1 MFLRTLEE
9 LSGTFGLGRD
19 GYLGTCDG
27 YRGTLGTY
35 PWDVQIMVG
44 LLQFGT
50 IGFWNMVRNG
60 AISGRPPP
68 PVDRD
73 NLVMGLYRDIDWDD
87 LVMGL
92 NGAVVCEGLISG
104 CPPPP
109 PPPPPLDRDD
119 LVMGLYWDINHPPQP
134 GDLVY
139 TISWLGHRITNVR
152 VIVPTSVVLLFA
164 HKCLSIVI
172 ILCRIFV

>member
-1 MFLRTLEE
+1 MFLGTLEE

-44 LLQFGT
+44 LLQFGM
-50 IGFWNMVRNG
+50 IGFW
-60 AISGRPPP
+60 
-68 PVDRD
+68 
-73 NLVMGLYRDIDWDD
+73 LFRDIDWDD

-109 PPPPPLDRDD
+109 AR
-119 LVMGLYWDINHPPQP
+119 P
-134 GDLVY
+134 GRFSDGV
-139 TISWLGHRITNVR
+139 ILGHQP
-152 VIVPTSVVLLFA
+152 PTSTW
-164 HKCLSIVI
+164 
-172 ILCRIFV
+172 